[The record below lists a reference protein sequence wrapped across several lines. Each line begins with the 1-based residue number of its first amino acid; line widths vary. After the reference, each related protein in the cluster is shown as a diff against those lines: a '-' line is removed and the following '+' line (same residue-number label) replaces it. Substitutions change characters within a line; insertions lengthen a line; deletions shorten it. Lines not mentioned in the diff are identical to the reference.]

1 MDSFFDLDDFS
12 DLDIFDKD
20 FMKKMQKKIDE
31 MKKAMQSGQLK
42 GNWDVKQID
51 KPGVKGYIIQG
62 FFSTDKELGPL
73 DPLEPIEPL
82 RRRPMPK
89 QPFNLPEAALKET
102 RDPLTD
108 VIEEEKTIKIYVEL
122 PGEEKDNI
130 KADFKEDKVEVKAKN
145 FYKLID
151 LPTKDI
157 DKENISTKYTN
168 GVLEISIPKKKTEF
182 EPKHYRL

>member
-1 MDSFFDLDDFS
+1 
-12 DLDIFDKD
+12 
-20 FMKKMQKKIDE
+20 
-31 MKKAMQSGQLK
+31 
-42 GNWDVKQID
+42 
-51 KPGVKGYIIQG
+51 
-62 FFSTDKELGPL
+62 
-73 DPLEPIEPL
+73 
-82 RRRPMPK
+82 
-89 QPFNLPEAALKET
+89 
-102 RDPLTD
+102 
-108 VIEEEKTIKIYVEL
+108 VEL